1 MNKKPTILMIDDEPD
16 ILQVVGMLLRTEGFD
31 VSVANS
37 GQEALNMMIEK
48 SYDLVVSDYLMPYMD
63 GVSLLKK
70 VRERKDY
77 TPFIFFSGNADDTHE
92 LQMVGLGAYQLLPK
106 TELNNL
112 KAVIERTLKHN
123 SEMKILDQSKSEDTE
138 EFIRLL
144 HSVG

>member
-16 ILQVVGMLLRTEGFD
+16 ILQVVGILLRTEGFD

-37 GQEALNMMIEK
+37 GQEALSMLMEK

-63 GVSLLKK
+63 GVTLLKH
-70 VRERKDY
+70 VRARKDY
-77 TPFIFFSGNADDTHE
+77 TPFIFFSGNADESHE

-106 TELNNL
+106 TEVNDL
-112 KAVIERTLKHN
+112 KEVILRTLKHI
-123 SEMKILDQSKSEDTE
+123 SSMKLLDQSKTEDTE